1 MFASGV
7 YWLQIMVENLSYI
20 SDRRKQI
27 SQRIELAAKS
37 VGREPKNISLIAV
50 SKRQTE
56 ERIDALWLSGHR
68 LYGENLVDEAER
80 RWQDK
85 RADNP
90 ELKLHLIGHLQSNKA
105 ERAVALFDVIET
117 LDSLK
122 LAKKL
127 NAAMKKL
134 NLWPQV
140 LIQVNTGEEPQKFG
154 ILPNELVGFLKEIR
168 EEADL
173 NISGLMCIPPK
184 NDEAGLHFALL
195 AKLAKQQSLTK
206 LSMGMSKDFETAIQ
220 FGATSVRIGSALF
233 GEREA

>member
-1 MFASGV
+1 M
-7 YWLQIMVENLSYI
+7 IENLSYI

-27 SQRIELAAKS
+27 SQRIEFAAKS
-37 VGREPKNISLIAV
+37 VGRDPKSICLIAV
-50 SKRQTE
+50 SKRQKE
-56 ERIDALWLSGHR
+56 ERIDALWLSGHK

-90 ELKLHLIGHLQSNKA
+90 ELQLHLIGHLQSNKA

-117 LDSLK
+117 LDSLR

-134 NLWPQV
+134 NRWPRV
-140 LIQVNTGEEPQKFG
+140 LVQVNTGEEPQKFG
-154 ILPNELVGFLKEIR
+154 ILPNELDGFLEKTR
-168 EEADL
+168 EETDL

-195 AKLAKQQSLTK
+195 AKLAKQQSLEK

-233 GEREA
+233 GDRKA